1 MTFAA
6 GLLLA
11 LGSTAALSCGFYL
24 QHTASGTVPALTL
37 QHPLW
42 SLSALFTSWKWLAG
56 FVIGLSGW
64 AFYIIA
70 LGLAPLALVQA
81 TSAGGVGLLALLVK
95 RGGGR
100 LTRPERLAVA
110 ASAGSLVLLGL
121 SLPAGARQAS
131 APGWAAPL
139 GWVLASA
146 ILAMMAAIRG
156 RALLRP
162 GAGLAMAA
170 GLLYAAGDVATKAAV
185 GRTSPVFLFAVLI
198 PVCHGPAFAA
208 LQLGF
213 QRGTVMATAGVS
225 SLLTNVLPI
234 LAGLT
239 IFAEHMPGGA
249 AGILRGLGFAGA
261 VLGATLLAG
270 VRGRGRSR
278 SVCADQR
285 HRQAQATTAPPPR
298 LRSTPATPAPIER
311 AASLARF
318 RLGEG
323 LTHRRLPDLSLPDS
337 QLANSRWTAGVLYHF
352 TFGWTLAPLRAASMR
367 SERTYGQATS
377 TARA

>member
-1 MTFAA
+1 MTFTA

-11 LGSTAALSCGFYL
+11 LGSTAALSYGFYL
-24 QHTASGTVPALTL
+24 QHTVSGTLPALTL
-37 QHPLW
+37 QHPLS
-42 SLSALFTSWKWLAG
+42 SLSALFTNWKWLAG
-56 FVIGLSGW
+56 FVTGLSGW

-70 LGLAPLALVQA
+70 LGLAPIALVEA
-81 TSAGGVGLLALLVK
+81 TSGGGVGLLAQ

-110 ASAGSLVLLGL
+110 ASIGSLVLLGL
-121 SLPAGARQAS
+121 SLPAGARQAP

-146 ILAMMAAIRG
+146 ILAMIAAIRG

-185 GRTSPVFLFAVLI
+185 GRTSPVFLFAVSI
-198 PVCHGPAFAA
+198 PVCHGLAFAA

-213 QRGTVMATAGVS
+213 QRGTVTATAGVT

-270 VRGRGRSR
+270 RAGE
-278 SVCADQR
+278 
-285 HRQAQATTAPPPR
+285 
-298 LRSTPATPAPIER
+298 ATPGQR
-311 AASLARF
+311 A
-318 RLGEG
+318 
-323 LTHRRLPDLSLPDS
+323 
-337 QLANSRWTAGVLYHF
+337 
-352 TFGWTLAPLRAASMR
+352 
-367 SERTYGQATS
+367 
-377 TARA
+377 